1 MKKPT
6 VASGPNGRFSGSI
19 EVQGEPKSYISFLL
33 RLYRVQSEEGWTWR
47 ASLEDPLSGERHAFP
62 DLQTLFAFL
71 EAKAGEETNEKQQKE
86 SGGEP

>member
-19 EVQGEPKSYISFLL
+19 EVQSEPKSYISFLL
-33 RLYRVQSEEGWTWR
+33 RLYRVQSGEGWTWR

-71 EAKAGEETNEKQQKE
+71 EDRISPREEERGEMQE
-86 SGGEP
+86 